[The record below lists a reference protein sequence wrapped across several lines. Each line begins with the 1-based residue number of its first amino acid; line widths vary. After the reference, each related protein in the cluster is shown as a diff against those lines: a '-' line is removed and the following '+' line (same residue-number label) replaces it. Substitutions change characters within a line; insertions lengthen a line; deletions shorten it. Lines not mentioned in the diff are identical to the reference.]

1 MSARRLL
8 LLCGVTVGVGFTR
21 GASAALPVPD
31 HVVVVIEENTAEQ
44 NIIGNINAPYI
55 NSLANSGA
63 NLLNFYAIT
72 HPSQPNY
79 LQMFSG
85 SPQGVVDDSTPAGTP
100 FSTPNIAA
108 SLMGSGF
115 SFGGYSETLPSV
127 GFTGDSYTTITGQN
141 QYVRKHN
148 PWVNW
153 QSASPGANQLPALVN
168 MPFTSFPSD
177 FSLLPKV

>member
-1 MSARRLL
+1 MSARAVLL
-8 LLCGVTVGVGFTR
+8 LSAVAVGVGISR
-21 GASAALPVPD
+21 GAGAALPVPD

-44 NIIGNINAPYI
+44 NIIGNVNAPYI
-55 NSLANSGA
+55 NSLANGGA

-79 LQMFSG
+79 LHVFSG
-85 SPQGVVDDSTPAGTP
+85 SAQGVVDDATPGGTP
-100 FSTPNIAA
+100 FSTPNLAA
-108 SLMGSGF
+108 SLVGSGY

-127 GFTGDSYTTITGQN
+127 GFTGDSYTTNINQN

-153 QSASPGANQLPALVN
+153 QAAS
-168 MPFTSFPSD
+168 
-177 FSLLPKV
+177 